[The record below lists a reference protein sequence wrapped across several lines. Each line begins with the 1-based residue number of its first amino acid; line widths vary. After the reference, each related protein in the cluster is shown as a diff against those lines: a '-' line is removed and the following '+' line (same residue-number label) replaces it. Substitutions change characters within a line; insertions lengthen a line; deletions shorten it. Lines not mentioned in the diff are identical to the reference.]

1 MEAKLKA
8 IIFDLGR
15 VLIDFDHWIAAKKLA
30 VLTNKTPQ
38 ELYNLFFDSSLVQS
52 FEEGKISPENFF
64 CEVKRMLNLKIGFEE
79 FVPLWSQIFFLTD
92 ENKAVYYL
100 AKQLR
105 RHYTVTL
112 LSNVNTL
119 HFDYIKKNFPI
130 FNAFHHIFASCEL
143 GFIKPHPMIYQ
154 KVLDKLGIE
163 AGEAFYVDDRAELVA
178 EANKLG
184 IRAFV
189 FKGVEQLKKDL
200 FSCGVQIS

>member
-1 MEAKLKA
+1 VEVKLKA
-8 IIFDLGR
+8 VIFDLGR

-64 CEVKRMLNLKIGFEE
+64 HEVKRLFNLKIGFEE
-79 FVPLWSQIFFLTD
+79 FVPLWSQIFFLTE
-92 ENKAVYYL
+92 ENKVVYYL

-112 LSNVNTL
+112 LSNINTL

-130 FNAFHHIFASCEL
+130 LDVFDYIFASCEL
-143 GFIKPHPMIYQ
+143 GFIKPHPLIYQ
-154 KVLDKLGIE
+154 KVLDKLGIG
-163 AGEAFYVDDRAELVA
+163 AGEAFYVDDRAELVC

-200 FSCGVQIS
+200 ESCGIKFS